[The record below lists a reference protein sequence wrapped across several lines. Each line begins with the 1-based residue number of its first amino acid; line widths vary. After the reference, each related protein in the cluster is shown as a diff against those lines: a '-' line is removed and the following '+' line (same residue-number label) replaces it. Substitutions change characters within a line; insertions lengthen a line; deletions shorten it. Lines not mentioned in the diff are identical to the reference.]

1 MNPGDY
7 PLPPF
12 QCSTVIVAVKNITV
26 TAFMRDALNG
36 DVLYDLKT
44 SAKTKQKILNLCNV
58 TVVSIAVF
66 LYRFVCF
73 RTMEYIKMY

>member
-12 QCSTVIVAVKNITV
+12 QCSTVIVAV
-26 TAFMRDALNG
+26 TAFTRDVLNG

-44 SAKTKQKILNLCNV
+44 SAKTKQKILNLYNV
-58 TVVSIAVF
+58 KVVSIAVF
-66 LYRFVCF
+66 LSCFVCF
-73 RTMEYIKMY
+73 RTMEYIRKY